1 MKNEKLKQLVSQLEE
16 SRDRFIKESVET
28 KLIFG
33 SRMILEIADSNIEQL
48 SLSVCHKLNINSTNV
63 KGLEKFNRNT
73 KFQLE
78 EALRA

>member
-28 KLIFG
+28 KSIFG

-63 KGLEKFNRNT
+63 KGLENFNRNT